1 MRCPFCGENISE
13 DDFVCPNCKMD
24 LPVVSMEDET
34 IDTTAVEVLP
44 DKFAGEKKL
53 KKRFRPRTPKLLILV
68 LIIAA
73 VALGITKLNDY
84 YKQYDG
90 TYVCTNFS
98 QAKNKVVGTDIFDNY
113 KNIELQITGQS
124 YTMNGI

>member
-1 MRCPFCGENISE
+1 MRCPFVRKNISE

-34 IDTTAVEVLP
+34 IDTTAAEVLP

-53 KKRFRPRTPKLLILV
+53 KKRFRPRTPKASNISFNNCRRG
-68 LIIAA
+68 I
-73 VALGITKLNDY
+73 GITKLNDY

-98 QAKNKVVGTDIFDNY
+98 QAKNKVVGTGHF
-113 KNIELQITGQS
+113 
-124 YTMNGI
+124 

>member
-68 LIIAA
+68 LIIE
-73 VALGITKLNDY
+73 I
-84 YKQYDG
+84 
-90 TYVCTNFS
+90 NFY
-98 QAKNKVVGTDIFDNY
+98 NM
-113 KNIELQITGQS
+113 LL
-124 YTMNGI
+124 MLL